1 MVAMAKRGLA
11 VCVLAVLAAAYC
23 PAQRQ
28 TIQKGSGRRIDV
40 RIVGSLT
47 DSRELPIAG
56 ATIGLARWD
65 AAVWQ
70 PLARTSATGAFELS
84 VGLQVGD
91 YKVIAA
97 FDRFAIASGNVKVRA
112 TAGRTLKVYLRPP
125 EYEARSDAPPDP
137 TPPPG
142 LLPPGSFAPPPP
154 SLEASQA
161 VASSDNDARP
171 EPKPGNEELVNV
183 FYVTNRAPTAGRP
196 AYYSDRPFIQMKTS
210 YGVCSVRMPP
220 VHLPGRIERPSIWRF
235 ERVEDVD
242 KHIVIAKRELA
253 EGSSA
258 FQGRLHQAFRESG
271 AEALIFIHGYN
282 VAFDDAVRRTAQLFR
297 DLKFDGVPILFS
309 WPGQDAWWRYP
320 AAEDVVDAS
329 ARQLA
334 EFLVQTMAANQRL
347 TAVNIIAHSM
357 GNRILMAALDRLA
370 LQNTDLRFR
379 NIVMAAPDINVA
391 DFADVSGI
399 FNRFAA
405 RTTVYSSSGDVALLI
420 SKAFHSYPRVGEA
433 PPVRLAPG
441 IDTVDASA
449 IHHDL
454 LGHSYFGDSTTVV
467 RDMFLLI
474 KEGLAPPARY
484 LRPASLQRM
493 QYWLVPEE

>member
-1 MVAMAKRGLA
+1 MAKRGLA
-11 VCVLAVLAAAYC
+11 ICLFATLAATYC

-28 TIQKGSGRRIDV
+28 PIQEGGGRRIDV
-40 RIVGSLT
+40 RITGSLT

-70 PLARTSATGAFELS
+70 PLARTSATGAFEVS
-84 VGLQVGD
+84 VALQVGD

-97 FDRFAIASGNVKVRA
+97 FGQFAIASGDVKVRA
-112 TAGRTLKVYLRPP
+112 TAGRTLKVYLRPS
-125 EYEARSDAPPDP
+125 EREAQRDEAPSTTP
-137 TPPPG
+137 TAG
-142 LLPPGSFAPPPP
+142 LLPAGSFAPPPP
-154 SLEASQA
+154 SPVASQTA
-161 VASSDNDARP
+161 VAGYHDSAGT
-171 EPKPGNEELVNV
+171 EPKPGNDELVNV

-220 VHLPGRIERPSIWRF
+220 VHLPGRIERPSIWRL
-235 ERVEDVD
+235 ERVEDVG
-242 KHIVIAKRELA
+242 KHIVIAKREVI
-253 EGSSA
+253 EGGSA
-258 FQGRLHQAFRESG
+258 FQGRLHQALRESG
-271 AEALIFIHGYN
+271 AEALLFIHGYN
-282 VAFDDAVRRTAQLFR
+282 VDFDDAVRRTAQLFR

-334 EFLVQTMAANQRL
+334 EFLTQTMAANQRL

-370 LQNTDLRFR
+370 LQSADLKFR

-391 DFADVSGI
+391 DFAEVSGI
-399 FNRFAA
+399 FNRFAG
-405 RTTVYSSSGDVALLI
+405 RTTIYSSSRDVALLI

-433 PPVRLAPG
+433 PPVSLAPG

-449 IHHDL
+449 IHQDV

-474 KEGLAPPARY
+474 KQGLAPPARY
-484 LRPASLQRM
+484 LRPALLQRM
-493 QYWLVPEE
+493 QYWVVPGE